1 MKLNEKS
8 SRLFSLDALRG
19 LDMLFLCVVQPLVMA
34 VAKAWGFA
42 DEQAHPFVAQFDHH
56 WGGFTAYD
64 LIMPLFI
71 FMCGA
76 AVPFALP
83 KRLDAEG
90 RPTAAFWK
98 HVLSRVA
105 LLWILGMAAQGRL
118 LEFDITRLSPF
129 NNTLQ
134 TIACGYLI
142 AAFALLIRRR
152 WLQIALPLVL
162 AVAYGLALAVDG
174 DYSPDGNLAIR
185 FESWFVHLIMPAG
198 NRAFEIAD
206 PHYTWW
212 FTIPMFG
219 TMTLC
224 GMNATMLLRSNRTPW
239 RKAAMLGAFG
249 VALGIGGLLLE
260 ALGVPCIKH
269 IFTVSFTAQAMGAS
283 MLLLAALYVITDIWQ
298 VRRGWG
304 IVILYGQVAL
314 AAYLVGD
321 IFRAIPS
328 AASWTVLGGLATRI
342 GPPWKWVVVELGTAM
357 TLTFVLYVWR
367 AFRRRGA
374 A

>member
-1 MKLNEKS
+1 MNEKS
-8 SRLFSLDALRG
+8 DRLFSLDALRG
-19 LDMLFLCVVQPLVMA
+19 LDMLFLCVVQPIIMVTA
-34 VAKAWGFA
+34 YGFGFA
-42 DEQAHPFVAQFDHH
+42 DTQAHPFMRTFDHH

-83 KRLDAEG
+83 RRLNAEG
-90 RPTAAFWK
+90 RPTVAFWR

-105 LLWILGMAAQGRL
+105 LLWVLGMVSQGRL

-142 AAFALLIRRR
+142 AAIALLIRRR
-152 WLQIALPLVL
+152 WLQIALPFVL
-162 AVAYGLALAVDG
+162 AAAYGLALAVDG

-185 FESWFVHLIMPAG
+185 FESWFVHLVMPAG

-219 TMTLC
+219 AMTLC
-224 GMNATMLLRSNRTPW
+224 GMNATLLLRSNRTPW
-239 RKAAMLGAFG
+239 RKAATLGALG
-249 VALGIGGLLLE
+249 AALEIGGLLLE
-260 ALGVPCIKH
+260 SLGVPCIKH
-269 IFTVSFTAQAMGAS
+269 IFTVSFTAQAMGVS
-283 MLLLAALYVITDIWQ
+283 MLLLAALYVITDIWRF
-298 VRRGWG
+298 RRGWW
-304 IVILYGQVAL
+304 IVTLYGQCAL
-314 AAYLVGD
+314 AAYLLGD
-321 IFRAIPS
+321 IFRGIPD
-328 AASWTVLGGLATRI
+328 AASKAILGGLSRRI
-342 GPPWKWVVVELGTAM
+342 GGPWGGIVIQLGLAAA
-357 TLTFVLYVWR
+357 LTFALAVWR
-367 AFRRRGA
+367 EFRKVSRI
-374 A
+374 